1 MYNNLFSI
9 GKITVHTYGLMI
21 AIGVIVA
28 FEVATY
34 RAKRKLDSEAIFNLG
49 IACFVGGMLGAK
61 VLFCIVELPS
71 ILKDPSLII
80 SPSGFVVYGGI
91 IGGIT
96 AGFLYTRI
104 KKMSFF
110 DYFDLVMPSISL
122 AQGFGRIGCFFAGCC
137 YGRETDSFIG
147 IVFHNSDFA
156 PNGIKLIPTQLI
168 SSLGDFILA
177 FLLMHY
183 AKRDPKS
190 GRVAAMYLILY
201 AIGRSLIEVLRD
213 DYRGTIGVL
222 STSQFIS
229 MIIVLIGVI
238 LFFTAKASKKENTEE
253 ISEL

>member
-1 MYNNLFSI
+1 M
-9 GKITVHTYGLMI
+9 
-21 AIGVIVA
+21 
-28 FEVATY
+28 
-34 RAKRKLDSEAIFNLG
+34 G

-177 FLLMHY
+177 LFGVFVEQDGCLVKGIGL
-183 AKRDPKS
+183 
-190 GRVAAMYLILY
+190 VAVIICFIGMMIVSIRNDNKVLDSFREQQTEITLDYESILND
-201 AIGRSLIEVLRD
+201 LD
-213 DYRGTIGVL
+213 KNTIK
-222 STSQFIS
+222 FYE
-229 MIIVLIGVI
+229 
-238 LFFTAKASKKENTEE
+238 KYK
-253 ISEL
+253 